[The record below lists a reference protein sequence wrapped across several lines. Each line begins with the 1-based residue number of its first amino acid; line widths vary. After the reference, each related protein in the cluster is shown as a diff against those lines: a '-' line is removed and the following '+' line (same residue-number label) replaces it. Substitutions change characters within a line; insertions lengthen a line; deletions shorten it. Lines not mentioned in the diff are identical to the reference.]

1 MGLQFKKIIK
11 MKTVTEVLTLSHK
24 EVKKHFDYK
33 QSSQSEIF
41 QEFLVYS

>member
-1 MGLQFKKIIK
+1 MGLQFEKIIK
-11 MKTVTEVLTLSHK
+11 MKTVKEVLTISNK
-24 EVKKHFDYK
+24 EVKKYFNYK